1 MAVAAGS
8 VAAGGGIAA
17 VGAGIMAGSLSAIAI
32 GVSVVG
38 SALSLVGQMTG
49 SKTLGKIGLGLSVAG
64 GVGSFA
70 ARGATSA
77 ASLAANTEGAVA
89 ARASDLSTTEGLLAS
104 KTRGMKDVIANNA
117 FKAFNPGNNSS
128 MLDSASSFKDSVGTI
143 GNYATEPSVF
153 ERFNSSMTKYNGA
166 MNIAGGVGDA
176 YMKNQQTAAYI
187 NQRNKD
193 REFEREVSDR
203 NYAGTAGSMPQR
215 NVSFNPT
222 SQSLLRGNTT
232 IPNIIPQR

>member
-17 VGAGIMAGSLSAIAI
+17 VSAGIMAGSLSAIAI

-70 ARGATSA
+70 ARGASA

-117 FKAFNPGNNSS
+117 FKAFNPSNNSS
-128 MLDSASSFKDSVGTI
+128 MLDSASSFKDGVGTI
-143 GNYATEPSVF
+143 GNYANEPSVF

-187 NQRNKD
+187 NQQNKD